1 MAKHGKRYNAAISE
15 YNEEEY
21 YQPTQAVGLVK
32 KMARAKFDETIDVH
46 MRLGIDPRH
55 AEQQIRGVILMPA
68 GLGKTVRI
76 LVFAESD
83 AAKIAE
89 DAGADIVGS
98 DELVARIEKEGF
110 TDFDVAIAVP
120 DMMRKIGK
128 LGKVLGPRGLMP
140 SPKGGTVVQ
149 PEDLPRVIEESRAGR
164 IEFRNDRTG
173 NLHVPIGKASFSEAQ
188 LMANFSALMDELRR
202 MRPASVKGQFVR
214 KVVLTPTMGPGVRV
228 EPFAAIALTPTELE
242 A

>member
-1 MAKHGKRYNAAISE
+1 MCSSD
-15 YNEEEY
+15 
-21 YQPTQAVGLVK
+21 LS
-32 KMARAKFDETIDVH
+32 
-46 MRLGIDPRH
+46 
-55 AEQQIRGVILMPA
+55 

-76 LVFAESD
+76 LVFAEGD
-83 AAKIAE
+83 AERTAR

-98 DELVARIEKEGF
+98 DELVKEVEGGF

-149 PEDLPRVIEESRAGR
+149 PEDLPRVIDESRKGR

-173 NLHVPIGKASFSEAQ
+173 NMHVPIGKASFTEEQ
-188 LMANFSALMDELRR
+188 LLANLRALLDEVRR

-214 KVVLTPTMGPGVRV
+214 KLVITPTMGPSIKLD
-228 EPFAAIALTPTELE
+228 PFE
-242 A
+242 AVGG